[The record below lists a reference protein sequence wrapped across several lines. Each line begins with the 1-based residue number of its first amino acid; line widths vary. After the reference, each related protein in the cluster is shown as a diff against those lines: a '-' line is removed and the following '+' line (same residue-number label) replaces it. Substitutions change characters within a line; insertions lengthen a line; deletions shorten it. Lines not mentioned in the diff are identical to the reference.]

1 LNCLLTYIY
10 MARIVTSDDDC
21 DVIREMVEGVE
32 SQKSDASDV
41 LMMYLR

>member
-1 LNCLLTYIY
+1 
-10 MARIVTSDDDC
+10 MARFVTSDDAY
-21 DVIREMVEGVE
+21 DVIMKRRLGVE